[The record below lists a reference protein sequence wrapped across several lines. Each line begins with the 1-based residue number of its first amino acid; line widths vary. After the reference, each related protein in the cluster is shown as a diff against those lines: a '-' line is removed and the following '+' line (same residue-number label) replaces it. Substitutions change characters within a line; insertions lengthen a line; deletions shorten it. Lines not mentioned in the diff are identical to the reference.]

1 MMSEPAEDLSAYVHR
16 WIPGDAR
23 VALLLHGTGGN
34 EDDLLPLVDQ
44 LLPGAS
50 VLALRGNVMEG
61 PMPRFFRR
69 LREGVFDQ
77 ADVAFR
83 TTQLASFIHAAAT
96 AYRFDL
102 AKLTAIGFSNGANIA
117 ANVLLREPGVIRQ
130 AVLFRAMVPSEG
142 ERATGGE
149 GSRVYIGAG
158 RRDPIVPPENAE
170 RLAMLL
176 RESGADVTIDWRMAG
191 HGLTAEDID
200 NARSWLSIA

>member
-1 MMSEPAEDLSAYVHR
+1 MTTDAQADLAAYVHR
-16 WIPGDAR
+16 WIPGDER

-34 EDDLLPLVDQ
+34 EDDLLPLVGD

-50 VLALRGNVMEG
+50 VLTLRGNVMEG

-83 TTQLASFIHAAAT
+83 TTQLASFVRAAAT

-117 ANVLLREPGVIRQ
+117 ANVLLREPGVIPR

-142 ERATGGE
+142 APAAGGE
-149 GSRVYIGAG
+149 GTRVYIGAG
-158 RRDPIVPPENAE
+158 RRDPIIPPENAE

-176 RESGADVTIDWRMAG
+176 RESGADVTIEWRMAG
-191 HGLTAEDID
+191 HGLTAEDVAH
-200 NARSWLSIA
+200 ARSWLAGV